1 MKEEDSVQNQYLIP
15 ANTKKSQLI
24 LGFFT
29 KVDLIIVLVGAIWS
43 LIMLILINNN
53 SLIVL
58 ILVMLP
64 AIIAAFLVMPVPH
77 YHNVLQLLT
86 NIVNFFTNRRK
97 YYWKGWDKY
106 EELDGSRK

>member
-1 MKEEDSVQNQYLIP
+1 MNSFLIP

-29 KVDLIIVLVGAIWS
+29 KTDLILWIIGIVWS
-43 LIMLILINNN
+43 FIMLILVK
-53 SLIVL
+53 SLSLAVL

-64 AIIAAFLVMPVPH
+64 ALIATFLVMPVPH

-86 NIVNFFTNRRK
+86 NIFNFFVNRRQ
-97 YYWKGWDKY
+97 YYWKGWNIY
-106 EELDGSRK
+106 ESNK